1 MAAPAGS
8 GQAVDDASFDD
19 VIVGGGSAGCVLANR
34 LSQNGRRRVLLIEAG
49 RDTPPGAEP
58 AEILDS
64 YPMPLFFGDRYIWPG
79 LTASAGRARD
89 GRKFS
94 RAYEQGRVMGGGSS
108 INVQSANRGLPRD
121 YDEWRDLG
129 AAGWGWDD
137 VLPYFCRLETD
148 LDFEVELH
156 GSGGPIPIRRVFR
169 PDWPPFATA
178 VGEAFAATGLAFRS
192 DQNGDFEDGV
202 FPPAFS
208 NRNDRRV
215 SAASGYLNATTRR
228 RINLTI
234 WSDTVVDQLIMDGRR
249 ATGVR
254 VTRDGG
260 RSTVRA
266 GRVILTAG
274 AILSPAIL
282 MRAGIGPGAALAD
295 LGIDVAVDR
304 PGVGGNL
311 RDHPALTFCQFL
323 PPHLRLPRSQRRASF
338 VALRYSSR
346 LDGCDRSDMYLTAAA
361 RAGWHRLG
369 ARLGLYFFW
378 CNRPYSAG
386 QVTLASSDPRD
397 YPVVDLNLLDDARDL
412 ERLMAAVR
420 LLAGLVVHPRLSS
433 AAGDFFP
440 ASFSPRIKRL
450 SRYGAVNA
458 LVASVLGAML
468 DLPAAFRHAVIRR
481 FLLNGAAFE
490 QVIADDRALEEF
502 VRRSVFGVWHPT
514 GTCRMGDPSDPR
526 AVVDPDGKVIG
537 TDNLYVADAS
547 VMPRL
552 PTANTNIPT
561 IMIAEKISHGLVA
574 RG

>member
-1 MAAPAGS
+1 MRAPARS
-8 GQAVDDASFDD
+8 GQPMPEDSFDD

-64 YPMPLFFGDRYIWPG
+64 YPMPLFFGDRYIWSG
-79 LTASAGRARD
+79 LTASAGRAAD

-137 VLPYFCRLETD
+137 VLPYFRKLETD
-148 LDFEVELH
+148 LDFEGSLH
-156 GSGGPIPIRRVFR
+156 GNGGPIPIRRIFR
-169 PDWPPFATA
+169 PDWPPFAAA
-178 VGEAFAATGLAFRS
+178 VGEAFAATGLGFRL
-192 DQNGDFEDGV
+192 DQNGDFGDGI

-215 SAASGYLNATTRR
+215 SAASGYLDATTRR
-228 RINLTI
+228 RVNLTI
-234 WSDTVVDQLIMDGRR
+234 WSDTIVDHLIMDGRR
-249 ATGVR
+249 AAGVR
-254 VTRDGG
+254 VTRDGS

-266 GRVILTAG
+266 DRVILTAG
-274 AILSPAIL
+274 AILTPAIL

-295 LGIDVAVDR
+295 LGIDVVIDR

-323 PPHLRLPRSQRRASF
+323 PAHLRLQQSQRRASF
-338 VALRYSSR
+338 VALRYSSAMA
-346 LDGCDRSDMYLTAAA
+346 GCDASDMYLTASA
-361 RAGWHRLG
+361 RAGWHQLG
-369 ARLGLYFFW
+369 ARLGLYFLW

-386 QVTLASSDPRD
+386 RVTLASSDPRD
-397 YPVVDLNLLDDARDL
+397 HPVVDLNLLDDARDL
-412 ERLMAAVR
+412 ERLMAGVR
-420 LLAGLVVHPRLSS
+420 LLASLVVHPRLSS
-433 AAGDFFP
+433 APGDFFP

-450 SRYGAVNA
+450 SRYGAINA
-458 LVASVLGAML
+458 VAAAVLGAVL
-468 DLPAAFRHAVIRR
+468 DLPGPVRHAAVRQ
-481 FLLNGAAFE
+481 FLLDGTAF
-490 QVIADDRALEEF
+490 QDVVADARALEDF
-502 VRRSVFGVWHPT
+502 VRRSVFGVWHPS
-514 GTCRMGDPSDPR
+514 GTCAMGDPSNPL
-526 AVVDPDGKVIG
+526 AVVDPNGKVFG
-537 TDNLYVADAS
+537 SENLYVADAS

-561 IMIAEKISHGLVA
+561 IMVAEKIGDQLVA
-574 RG
+574 